1 MILLIMEDFT
11 LFLTLG
17 LNHVLDW
24 QAYDHILFLIV
35 LTVVYTLSNWK
46 KVLWLITLFTIGHT
60 ITLALAAYNMLAI
73 DIDIVEF
80 LIPVTILITAFVNIL
95 TVKKQQIKNTNI
107 NLFFAFFFGLI
118 HGLGFS
124 NYFRMIVEDA
134 DAKLAPLIEFAI
146 GIELA
151 QVIIVLGILVVGYI
165 AQKVIRIS
173 RRDWIL
179 VLSAIVIGIVIP
191 MLTTRKF
198 W

>member
-1 MILLIMEDFT
+1 MEDFT

-95 TVKKQQIKNTNI
+95 TVKKQQTSNINI

-165 AQKVIRIS
+165 AQKVIKIS

>member
-1 MILLIMEDFT
+1 MEDFT

-60 ITLALAAYNMLAI
+60 ITLALAAYNMLDI
-73 DIDIVEF
+73 NIDIVEF

-95 TVKKQQIKNTNI
+95 TIKKHQTSNTNI

>member
-60 ITLALAAYNMLAI
+60 ITLALAAYNILAI

-95 TVKKQQIKNTNI
+95 TIKKHQTKNTNI